1 MKRHVNVPVF
11 VPHMGCPNQ
20 CVFCNQRL
28 ISGKNC
34 FSVDSVRREIEV
46 VLSTTG
52 DAVCEIA
59 FFGGSFTGIER
70 GLMIEL
76 LDMAS
81 EYVASGQAVG
91 IRMSTRPDYISSD
104 IVEILARYPV
114 TCVELG
120 VQSMSDRV
128 LNACRRG
135 HKASDT
141 ERAFALLRSA
151 SIPVVGQMMI
161 GLPEASSQ
169 DEIYCAEVICKMGAV
184 GTRIY
189 PTLVF
194 RGTELE
200 ELYENGHY
208 VPLTVSE
215 AVERSKSVLDVF
227 VRHGVPC
234 LRIGLCESENLH
246 SDTSYVAG
254 PNHSAIGELVMS
266 RLYRDRIFDALPATA
281 ETIGPVIIKVTVQPI
296 ACPLV
301 TVSELSSYTLKSR
314 STGTTFLQKTRIAS

>member
-1 MKRHVNVPVF
+1 
-11 VPHMGCPNQ
+11 
-20 CVFCNQRL
+20 
-28 ISGKNC
+28 
-34 FSVDSVRREIEV
+34 
-46 VLSTTG
+46 
-52 DAVCEIA
+52 
-59 FFGGSFTGIER
+59 
-70 GLMIEL
+70 
-76 LDMAS
+76 
-81 EYVASGQAVG
+81 
-91 IRMSTRPDYISSD
+91 
-104 IVEILARYPV
+104 
-114 TCVELG
+114 
-120 VQSMSDRV
+120 MSDRV

-169 DEIYCAEVICKMGAV
+169 DEISCAEVICKMGAV

-254 PNHSAIGELVMS
+254 PNHSEIGELVMS
-266 RLYRDRIFDALPATA
+266 RFYRDRIFDALPATA
-281 ETIGPVIIKVTVQPI
+281 ETKNKTLVITHPRGHASRVVGHRAQTKRELRATYGYSAVK
-296 ACPLV
+296 LV
-301 TVSELSSYTLKSR
+301 ESDRLTEYHVEVA
-314 STGTTFLQKTRIAS
+314 IE